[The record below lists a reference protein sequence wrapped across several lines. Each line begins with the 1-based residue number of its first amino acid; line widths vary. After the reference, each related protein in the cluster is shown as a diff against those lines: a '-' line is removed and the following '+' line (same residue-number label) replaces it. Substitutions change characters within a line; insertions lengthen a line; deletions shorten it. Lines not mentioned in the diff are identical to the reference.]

1 MKYPSSSLRKAHHAL
16 SGFTLIELMTTLAAG
31 LFMLTM
37 VVPGISGLKQNS
49 RQTSAAN
56 SLLATLNAARDQ
68 AIQRDARLSVCQSA
82 NGTMCSNSGW
92 EKGWILF
99 SDGGVPGKVD
109 KDDTI
114 LYKAPPL
121 PDDMRLT
128 STDFKYYIS
137 YFSDGTSNTSGRF
150 DFSNAKNNRPIS
162 SLYVSSTGR
171 AAIDTEACHKKPT
184 TCS

>member
-1 MKYPSSSLRKAHHAL
+1 MKYQTSSHRRAYRAP

-37 VVPGISGLKQNS
+37 VVPGISGLHQNS

-121 PDDMRLT
+121 PDDMRL
-128 STDFKYYIS
+128 SSANFNYYIS
-137 YFSDGTSNTSGRF
+137 YFSDGTANTSGRF
-150 DFSNAKNNRPIS
+150 NFLNAQNYRRIS
-162 SLYVSSTGR
+162 SLYVSATGR
-171 AAIDTEACHKKPT
+171 ATIDTEACHKNPT
-184 TCS
+184 TCL